1 MILSESTLM
10 IVWLV
15 ATGMIAC
22 PRDCHG
28 DGILSSHWPLQSS
41 THADSE
47 HTGTCGRMVA
57 GIQILVMWT
66 SNTETNTPIRS
77 LFPQWGILLKFIFV
91 APFLGLKKRIKRATV
106 NRDVDSH
113 SSARGQFSIHLNRSR
128 PILKK
133 GRPNVTEMP
142 LRIPSLPSK
151 CVRISQKMQNSAP
164 MVRWYSSSPVSQTP
178 GAQNPGTGLATCRKC
193 CYEPL

>member
-1 MILSESTLM
+1 M

-28 DGILSSHWPLQSS
+28 HGILSSHWPLQSS

-128 PILKK
+128 PIKK
-133 GRPNVTEMP
+133 RTPKCHGDAPANPVLAIQMCSHQPEDAEQRANGTLIFIFACFPDPWCTKPWNRTGNVQKVL
-142 LRIPSLPSK
+142 LRTIVDL
-151 CVRISQKMQNSAP
+151 
-164 MVRWYSSSPVSQTP
+164 
-178 GAQNPGTGLATCRKC
+178 GL
-193 CYEPL
+193 